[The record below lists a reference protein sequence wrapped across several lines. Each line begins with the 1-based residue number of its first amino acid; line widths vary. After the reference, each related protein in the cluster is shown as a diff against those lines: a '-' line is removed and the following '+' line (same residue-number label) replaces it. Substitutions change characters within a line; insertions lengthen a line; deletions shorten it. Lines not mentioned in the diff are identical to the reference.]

1 MKLLTINEYAAKIG
15 KARVTVRGKIY
26 LYSIEPVDSIKIG
39 NSKRPSYLFRESDL
53 NTMTFHK
60 KVGRPKHE
68 ITA

>member
-1 MKLLTINEYAAKIG
+1 MKLLTINEYAEKIG

-26 LYSIEPVDSIKIG
+26 LYSIEPVDAIKIG
-39 NSKRPSYLFRESDL
+39 DNKRPSYLFRESDL
-53 NTMTFHK
+53 NAMVFYK